1 MHKGFHEPVE
11 KPRRFYKQVTVE
23 PGEAGFGILLDG
35 RGLRTPKGARFAAP
49 TRAVADQVAEEWAA
63 QGETIELALMH
74 ANRLA
79 NTAIESVPGSR
90 EAIADQLAQYA
101 GADLLCYFAE
111 GPEALV
117 ARQEARWGPL
127 LARAQAE
134 EGLAFERATGIVH
147 REQPAATL
155 ARVREIA
162 LSLDD
167 FTLAGFAFGVPLLGS
182 SVLGLAM
189 LRGWL
194 AADEAFDLSR
204 LDEAF
209 QEEKWGVDAE
219 AAERAER
226 LRDEAR
232 MLERWFR
239 GLEPAGR

>member
-1 MHKGFHEPVE
+1 LRKGFHEPVE
-11 KPRRFYKQVTVE
+11 KPRRFYRQVTVE
-23 PGEAGFGILLDG
+23 PTEAGFGVFLDG
-35 RGLRTPKGARFAAP
+35 RSLRTPQGARFAAP
-49 TRAVADQVAEEWAA
+49 TRALAELVAREWAA
-63 QGETIELALMH
+63 QGEAIELAQMH

-90 EAIADQLAQYA
+90 QAIADQLAQYA

-111 GPEALV
+111 EPAALV
-117 ARQEARWGPL
+117 ARQEERWGPL
-127 LARAQAE
+127 LDRARAE
-134 EGLAFERATGIVH
+134 EGLAFERTAGIVH

-162 LSLDD
+162 LSLED
-167 FTLAGFAFGVPLLGS
+167 FALAGFAFGVPLLGS

-194 AADEAFDLSR
+194 TADEAFELSR

-219 AAERAER
+219 AAERADR

-232 MLERWFR
+232 MLERWFESVER
-239 GLEPAGR
+239 SDR